1 MTVTWCEGELLP
13 ARLRVIEGVA
23 WGGKLETAAFA
34 SGWVNS
40 NKFASKQRFLE
51 EMSKL
56 NLILCENG
64 DAREMIDTG
73 FAFHSIC
80 PKVVELHEE
89 LRETLARSTL
99 VRDHRFV
106 FLVGSDYSS
115 LDSIR
120 TNRVGSDRFRSSSS
134 FNLLA
139 TAGLVK
145 LHHCNVSLGLHYH
158 KCNITAISD

>member
-1 MTVTWCEGELLP
+1 M
-13 ARLRVIEGVA
+13 RLRVIEGVA

-40 NKFASKQRFLE
+40 NKFANKQRFLE

-56 NLILCENG
+56 NLTLCENG
-64 DAREMIDTG
+64 DVTEMTDTD

-106 FLVGSDYSS
+106 FLVGDDCSSFGFYSN
-115 LDSIR
+115 DS
-120 TNRVGSDRFRSSSS
+120 NRVGSDRFRNSSS

-139 TAGLVK
+139 TSELAMK
-145 LHHCNVSLGLHYH
+145 LYH
-158 KCNITAISD
+158 